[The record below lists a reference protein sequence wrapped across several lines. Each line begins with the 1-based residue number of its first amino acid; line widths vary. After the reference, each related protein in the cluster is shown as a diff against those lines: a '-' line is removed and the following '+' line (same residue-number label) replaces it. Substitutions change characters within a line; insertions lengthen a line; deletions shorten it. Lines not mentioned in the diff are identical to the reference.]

1 MTMMIAQTLATHI
14 DREAPEVL
22 SWRWEQLLDAGYD
35 EAAASYLAKRVEI
48 DLHFAMRLVHDGCP
62 PETAL
67 RILV

>member
-1 MTMMIAQTLATHI
+1 MMVAQTLSSLV

-22 SWRWEQLLDAGYD
+22 RWRWEQLLDAGYD
-35 EAAASYLAKRVEI
+35 VAAASYLAKRVEI
-48 DLHFAMRLVHDGCP
+48 DLHLAMRLVHDGCP